1 MSTAIYTTDSDSS
14 IDSLLT
20 AAARGA
26 YGVRNQYD
34 SRETVGRYSPRYGRV
49 SQGDQTVTYRYL
61 RAAVWQPMLSPMD
74 GETLMQCVL
83 RAALAACVSVEIL

>member
-1 MSTAIYTTDSDSS
+1 MSTAIYTTDSS

-20 AAARGA
+20 AAVCGA

-34 SRETVGRYSPRYGRV
+34 SRQTVGRYFPRYGRV

-74 GETLMQCVL
+74 GETLMQCVQ